1 MGVMADTAKARLL
14 SMLAEG
20 SCRAMPAVCRACG
33 REFDLSG
40 SAPGAVVS
48 CPGCGAT
55 MDAPTPAPG
64 PGPVGRYRIIEL
76 IGRGAMGTV
85 FRAEDTL
92 LNREVAL
99 KLVAHAAVSSPGS
112 LERFRR
118 EAQAM
123 AQVDHPNVV
132 KLFDVGE
139 INGDPYLVMEL
150 IRGDH
155 LATAFAQRPMR
166 ARVQLI
172 EKIARAVQAAHDRG
186 IVHRD
191 LKPQNV
197 LIDGTGEPRVMD
209 FGLAR
214 LDDGAP
220 LTRDGTAVG
229 TPPYM
234 APEQIRGGAIDA
246 RTDVFGLGAMLYEA
260 LTAQVPHPGG
270 NVAETFH
277 AILTQEP
284 VPPRRLNARLPLD
297 LETVCLRALEKE
309 PDKRYATAKA
319 LAEDLRRW
327 LDGEAVDARRP
338 GALARVFRFLHRR
351 RAVVVPVGVA
361 VAGAL
366 GITTT
371 LQLTM
376 PRVRQVESNWAA
388 AQEQAKAAETRAAA
402 MARVQA
408 ALDRAVECVYDGAA
422 SGDDLRA
429 RASEAE
435 RLARDL
441 TNAMPTFMEA
451 HVAHGRALRLLGDDV
466 GAKADFDRALR
477 RNPNLGEAYFERGR
491 LLLDRAMRARAPEM
505 EQATRDFESA
515 VRCGT
520 PSRREMELARIWAIA
535 LKGNR
540 DGAIAEA
547 SRVIELGGRVEDF
560 LALRGAA
567 RTDARAAIADFDE
580 ALRRRPNDAWL
591 RFARGTRRMEAG
603 DHAGA
608 VEDLSRAIALR
619 PNFAEA
625 YQRRGACH
633 RALRDLDRTV
643 ADLERAVALG
653 ADARA
658 ELDEARRAK
667 DGRP

>member
-14 SMLAEG
+14 SMLADG

-64 PGPVGRYRIIEL
+64 PGPIGRYRLVEQ

-99 KLVAHAAVSSPGS
+99 KLVAHAAVATPGS

-123 AQVDHPNVV
+123 AQVEHPNVV

-166 ARVQLI
+166 ARVQLV

-270 NVAETFH
+270 NVAETFN

-284 VPPRRLNARLPLD
+284 VPPRQLNARIPLD
-297 LETVCLRALEKE
+297 LETVCLRAIEKE
-309 PDKRYATAKA
+309 PDKRYATAMA
-319 LAEDLRRW
+319 LADDLRRW

-338 GALARVFRFLHRR
+338 GALARVFRFLQRR
-351 RAVVVPVGVA
+351 RAVAIPVGIA
-361 VAGAL
+361 IAGAL

-371 LQLTM
+371 LQLTV
-376 PRVRQVESNWAA
+376 PRVRQVESNWLA
-388 AQEQAKAAETRAAA
+388 AQEQARTAETRAAA

-408 ALDRAVECVYDGAA
+408 ALDRAIECVYDGAA
-422 SGDDLRA
+422 TGDDLRQ

-435 RLARDL
+435 RLSRDL
-441 TNAMPTFMEA
+441 TRAMPTFMEA
-451 HVAHGRALRLLGDDV
+451 HIAHGRALRLLGDDD

-491 LLLDRAMRARAPEM
+491 LLLDRAARGRAADL
-505 EQATRDFESA
+505 EQAIRDFESA

-520 PSRREMELARIWAIA
+520 HSRREMELARLWARV
-535 LKGNR
+535 LRGDR
-540 DGAIAEA
+540 DGAVAEA
-547 SRVIELGGRVEDF
+547 TRVIDAGGRVEDF
-560 LALRGAA
+560 LVLRGRA
-567 RTDARAAIADFDE
+567 RTDPRAALADLDE
-580 ALRRRPNDAWL
+580 ALRRRPNDAWI
-591 RFARGTRRMEAG
+591 RFARGARRAEAG
-603 DHAGA
+603 DLAGA
-608 VEDLSRAIALR
+608 VS
-619 PNFAEA
+619 
-625 YQRRGACH
+625 
-633 RALRDLDRTV
+633 
-643 ADLERAVALG
+643 DLERAVALG

-658 ELDEARRAK
+658 PLEAARRAR
-667 DGRP
+667 DGKP